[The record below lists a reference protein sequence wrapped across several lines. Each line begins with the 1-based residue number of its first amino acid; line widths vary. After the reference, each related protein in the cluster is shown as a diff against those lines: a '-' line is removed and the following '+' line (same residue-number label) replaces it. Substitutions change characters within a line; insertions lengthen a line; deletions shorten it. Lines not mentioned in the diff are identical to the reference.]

1 MYLLN
6 SKSIIDCNAQE
17 VQEHNQE
24 IKDISEKLQ
33 NYQDYDCAAI
43 IKYFDEANKDK
54 EPIIKSCNLH
64 NCDEMIEYVNSKN
77 GVDIAIVEDF
87 LTYIVYGQGYSV
99 NDKYYLIQT
108 GIQIRPY
115 DKKRNFIKFNELALM
130 KVNND

>member
-33 NYQDYDCAAI
+33 NYQDYDCAVI
-43 IKYFDEANKDK
+43 IKYFDEVNKDK

-64 NCDEMIEYVNSKN
+64 NCDEMIEYVDSKN

>member
-6 SKSIIDCNAQE
+6 SKSIIDCNVQE

-64 NCDEMIEYVNSKN
+64 NCDEMIEYVDSKN

>member
-64 NCDEMIEYVNSKN
+64 NCDEMIEYVDSKN

-99 NDKYYLIQT
+99 NDKHYLIQT